1 MLSRTSRAA
10 SGVPVRITIRSRST
24 GSAVGAAS
32 SVTVTEITGRPTYA
46 ARGSAPRSASCPAA
60 DSGLQRHHAR
70 EQEQPPRG
78 VPHQNACLT
87 RISSA

>member
-10 SGVPVRITIRSRST
+10 SGLPPRITIRSRST
-24 GSAVGAAS
+24 GSTVCAAS

-46 ARGSAPRSASCPAA
+46 AMGSRASARVLPGRRQ
-60 DSGLQRHHAR
+60 GLQRSHAR
-70 EQEQPPRG
+70 ERQQPPRG